1 MSAKRLSALTQ
12 PRPQLPAR
20 TLDRKPWNV
29 TMPPESKR
37 PQPRPRGTFPGV
49 LSVPVKR

>member
-1 MSAKRLSALTQ
+1 MTMQRTSAKQRQ
-12 PRPQLPAR
+12 EPRPKLPAR
-20 TLDRKPWNV
+20 TLDRRPLPAGS
-29 TMPPESKR
+29 TR